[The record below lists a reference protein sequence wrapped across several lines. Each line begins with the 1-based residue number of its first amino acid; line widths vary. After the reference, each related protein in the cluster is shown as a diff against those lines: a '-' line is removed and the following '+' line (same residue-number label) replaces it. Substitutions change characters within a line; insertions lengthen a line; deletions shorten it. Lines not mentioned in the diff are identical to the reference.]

1 MRLVSPGDTA
11 PPSVSKYLLPNEH
24 QVIITRKHPAV
35 LVGPISYVVIGLI
48 IAGLLTE
55 FVARGNG
62 IALLVIWVAWLGLLG
77 YLVFQTLNWL
87 FSYFVVTSRR
97 MLQTSGWITRK
108 VAMMPMTK
116 VTDMSFQR
124 DFQARLL
131 GYGTFILESAGQ
143 DQALRVVDHLPYPEQ
158 LYLEVC
164 MVLFPA
170 TADDPGD
177 D

>member
-35 LVGPISYVVIGLI
+35 LVRPISFVVIGLI

-55 FVARGNG
+55 FVARHSG
-62 IALLVIWVAWLGLLG
+62 IAILVIWVAWLGLLG
-77 YLVFQTLNWL
+77 YLVAQTFNWL

-97 MLQTSGWITRK
+97 MLVTSGWITRK

-124 DFQARLL
+124 DFQARVL

-164 MVLFPA
+164 MVLFPQEDA
-170 TADDPGD
+170 ADD
-177 D
+177 